1 MNTAVY
7 VKNLSYAYANRPVL
21 KDITF
26 SVETGDFFVIIGPNG
41 SGKTTLMKLISGLL
55 KPHQG
60 RLEIL
65 NRPIGR
71 YTRKALAKRIAFVPQ
86 MPAVDFP
93 FTVAEMVLM
102 GRSPHLG
109 LLGIEQQK
117 DLEIARQALKFT
129 GMEHLTQRKLDQ
141 LSGGEQQRV
150 CIARAICQEPD
161 IILLDEPTASL
172 DLAHQIR
179 LMDMMETLKNEKG
192 ITVVMI
198 SHDVNLAAMYG
209 NQLLLLSK
217 GHIVCQGP
225 PEEVLTF
232 QKLEETYGCTL
243 LVDESPLG
251 EIPRVTLVP
260 RKFIPLAKPNQTLP
274 DHSAPERTPD
284 DRSSAA
290 DCKKLE

>member
-1 MNTAVY
+1 MNSAVN

-21 KDITF
+21 KDLTF
-26 SVETGDFFVIIGPNG
+26 AVEAGVFFIIIGPNG

-65 NRPIGR
+65 NRPIDQ

-86 MPAVDFP
+86 MASVDFP

-102 GRSPHLG
+102 GRSPYLGMLG
-109 LLGIEQQK
+109 LEQEK
-117 DLEIARQALKFT
+117 DLEIARQAIAFT
-129 GMEHLTQRKLDQ
+129 GLEHLTHRKLDQ

-150 CIARAICQEPD
+150 YIARAICQEPD

-192 ITVVMI
+192 ITVVMV

-209 NQLLLLSK
+209 NQLLLLNN

-225 PEEVLTF
+225 PEDVLTF

-251 EIPRVTLVP
+251 KIPRVTLVP
-260 RKFIPLAKPNQTLP
+260 RKFIPLDKPDQEL
-274 DHSAPERTPD
+274 S
-284 DRSSAA
+284 DRSIAKKASDSRSAVP
-290 DCKKLE
+290 DSKKLE